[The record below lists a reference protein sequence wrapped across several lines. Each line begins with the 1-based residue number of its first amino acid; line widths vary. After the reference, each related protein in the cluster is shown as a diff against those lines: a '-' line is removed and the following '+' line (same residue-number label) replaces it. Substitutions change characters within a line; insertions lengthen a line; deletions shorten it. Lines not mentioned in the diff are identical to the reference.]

1 MSRRPRAADTEAE
14 EAPPEADR
22 LEGFAHPRDTL
33 ELFGQP
39 AAEAELAAALTSG
52 RMHHAWLL
60 TGLEGI
66 GKATL
71 VYRFARAALAST
83 AERALIPEGTLS
95 VPPDTVVAKQV
106 RVLSHPGLM
115 LIRRPWQ
122 RETKR
127 LASVITVDEVRR
139 LKSFLQF
146 SASEGA
152 YRIVIIDRAEEM
164 NTAAANAL
172 LKSLEEPPQRTV
184 FLLVSS
190 EPGRLLPT
198 IHSRC
203 RRLELKPLGG
213 ADLLKALA
221 APMAAAGHDMPKP
234 DAAKLVAAL
243 AEGSVRRALTL
254 IAGGAV
260 EQHAK
265 LVGLLSNLPK
275 LDFES
280 VHRLAESAGAHGADQ
295 EFQSFFTLLQG
306 LMARALRAQATGRAL
321 IVEEAAL
328 QPRLF
333 PQNTGSARLA
343 TWAELWETSLQEK
356 SEVLA
361 LNLDRKAFIV
371 DMFHKIEAVSR
382 AGV

>member
-33 ELFGQP
+33 ELVGQQ

-95 VPPDTVVAKQV
+95 VPPDTIVAKQV

-139 LKSFLQF
+139 SFK
-146 SASEGA
+146 
-152 YRIVIIDRAEEM
+152 
-164 NTAAANAL
+164 AA
-172 LKSLEEPPQRTV
+172 
-184 FLLVSS
+184 
-190 EPGRLLPT
+190 
-198 IHSRC
+198 I
-203 RRLELKPLGG
+203 
-213 ADLLKALA
+213 
-221 APMAAAGHDMPKP
+221 
-234 DAAKLVAAL
+234 
-243 AEGSVRRALTL
+243 
-254 IAGGAV
+254 
-260 EQHAK
+260 
-265 LVGLLSNLPK
+265 
-275 LDFES
+275 
-280 VHRLAESAGAHGADQ
+280 
-295 EFQSFFTLLQG
+295 
-306 LMARALRAQATGRAL
+306 
-321 IVEEAAL
+321 
-328 QPRLF
+328 
-333 PQNTGSARLA
+333 
-343 TWAELWETSLQEK
+343 
-356 SEVLA
+356 
-361 LNLDRKAFIV
+361 
-371 DMFHKIEAVSR
+371 
-382 AGV
+382 